1 MGLTQLLKQIDGNYF
16 DVQDKLRLQ
25 IDWTYIGSWFFII
38 RTFLQFTKF
47 SNKGFII
54 RKKLTIKNFQLL
66 IFPEA
71 HLHHY
76 TISPTHAS
84 ARFDIDTF
92 KTIAAFNETKLLIFV
107 VIIKN

>member
-38 RTFLQFTKF
+38 HTFLQFTKF
-47 SNKGFII
+47 SNKGYII

-76 TISPTHAS
+76 TISPIHAS

-92 KTIAAFNETKLLIFV
+92 KMIAG
-107 VIIKN
+107 